1 MSFIMDIAVQQERT
15 TSVREPFV
23 DEAASSPESELG
35 NDALIPHS
43 SSVISGNDD
52 YLVPLEGSAAP
63 ARSGTILS
71 CTSVLA
77 NTILGI
83 GTLSLPWAVSTCGW
97 ALGMTLFLV
106 AAYFSFQS
114 LFLLSKICCDPE
126 VRKKVPEQLSFYTIT
141 AAASPRLAPFV
152 DFIVALKTFGVAT
165 SYLQV
170 VRDVMSPIIVSA
182 FGDDDLD
189 LKVCTMLLLFVGV
202 FIAPVCY
209 RKRVTKT
216 AVANWVSLFAM
227 VYIVLILVVAA
238 VLVRC
243 GWLQLDPDQE
253 GAHNVLPPSGLTIP
267 RIFKLFPVFIFSFT
281 CHQNAFLVANE
292 LQNRTLPRMASVMG
306 NSIGFAVLCY
316 LLVIFSGY
324 TTFGTATSNNFLD
337 NLATGFTGEQKR
349 AMRVF
354 VLVGQV
360 LLAVSV
366 ALSFPLQLM
375 PCRRSLQ
382 VLYEAALG
390 VELGREGEKAFRRV
404 TTSWVLVGTIVLAM
418 WLKSL
423 GDTFEIVGAVGSNTI
438 CLIMPGI
445 NYCLLFWTRKDRWWF
460 LALSQAL
467 LGLFVMCSSLGV
479 RFAGVA

>member
-1 MSFIMDIAVQQERT
+1 MDVIAPGIHRSPQ
-15 TSVREPFV
+15 SSAREALV
-23 DEAASSPESELG
+23 DVEANSSDDSGLG
-35 NDALIPHS
+35 NELVPHS
-43 SSVISGNDD
+43 SSVVSGNDD
-52 YLVPLEGSAAP
+52 LLVPLEDSAAP

-97 ALGMTLFLV
+97 VLGMSLFLT

-114 LFLLSKICCDPE
+114 LFLLSKISCDEE
-126 VRKKVPEQLSFYTIT
+126 VRKSTPELLSFYAIT
-141 AAASPRLAPFV
+141 AAASPRLALFV
-152 DFIVALKTFGVAT
+152 DFIVAVKTFGVAT

-170 VRDVMSPIIVSA
+170 VRDVMTPLLVSA
-182 FGDDDLD
+182 VGDADLD
-189 LKVCTMLLLFVGV
+189 LKVCSMLLIFVGL

-216 AVANWVSLFAM
+216 AIANWVSLFAM
-227 VYIVLILVVAA
+227 VYIVAILVVAA
-238 VLVRC
+238 MLVRF
-243 GWLQLDPDQE
+243 GMLDLDPDHE
-253 GAHNVLPPSGLTIP
+253 GDHNVWPPSSLTTP

-292 LQNRTLPRMASVMG
+292 LQNRTLPRMTTVMG
-306 NSIGFAVLCY
+306 NSIGFAILCY

-337 NLATGFTGEQKR
+337 NLSSGFVGDQKR
-349 AMRVF
+349 VIQAF
-354 VLVGQV
+354 VIAGQI

-366 ALSFPLQLM
+366 ALSYPLQLF

-382 VLYEAALG
+382 VLYEAAVG
-390 VELGREGEKAFRRV
+390 ADLGRAGEKAFRRV
-404 TTSWVLVGTIVLAM
+404 ITSWVLIGTIVLAM

-445 NYCLLFWTRKDRWWF
+445 NYCLLFWTRKDKWWF
-460 LALSQAL
+460 LALSQAA
-467 LGLFVMCSSLGV
+467 LGFFVMGSSLGV
-479 RFAGVA
+479 RFAGAN

>member
-1 MSFIMDIAVQQERT
+1 MEISAQRDLP
-15 TSVREPFV
+15 TSGAREPFV
-23 DEAASSPESELG
+23 DEANSSPDSGVGNEDELF
-35 NDALIPHS
+35 PHS
-43 SSVISGNDD
+43 SSVVSGNDD
-52 YLVPLEGSAAP
+52 YLVPLEGGSAAP

-114 LFLLSKICCDPE
+114 LFLLSKICCDAE
-126 VRKKVPEQLSFYTIT
+126 VRKNVPETLSFYAIT

-152 DFIVALKTFGVAT
+152 DFIVAVKTFGVAT

-170 VRDVMSPIIVSA
+170 VRDVMTPIIVSA
-182 FGDDDLD
+182 LGEDDLD
-189 LKVCTMLLLFVGV
+189 LKVCTTLLIFVGL

-216 AVANWVSLFAM
+216 AIANWVSLFAM

-238 VLVRC
+238 ALVRL
-243 GWLQLDPDQE
+243 GWLQLSPDQE
-253 GAHNVLPPSGLTIP
+253 GDHNVLPPSTLTTA

-292 LQNRTLPRMASVMG
+292 LQNRTLPRMGTVMA
-306 NSIGFAVLCY
+306 NSIGFSILCY

-337 NLATGFTGEQKR
+337 NLAAGFTGEQKR
-349 AMRVF
+349 AMKVF

-366 ALSFPLQLM
+366 ALSYPLQLF

-390 VELGREGEKAFRRV
+390 VELGRAGEKGFRRV
-404 TTSWVLVGTIVLAM
+404 VTSWVLVGTIVLAM

-445 NYCLLFWTRKDRWWF
+445 NYCILFWTRKDRWWF
-460 LALSQAL
+460 LALSQAV
-467 LGLFVMCSSLGV
+467 LGLFVMGSSLGV
-479 RFAGVA
+479 RFAGAK

>member
-1 MSFIMDIAVQQERT
+1 MEIYPQRERQ
-15 TSVREPFV
+15 SEPFV
-23 DEAASSPESELG
+23 DEALSSPDSGDFDE
-35 NDALIPHS
+35 ALDIPHS
-43 SSVISGNDD
+43 SSVVSGNDD
-52 YLVPLEGSAAP
+52 LHTPRLAGSAAP

-97 ALGMTLFLV
+97 VLGMSLFLA

-114 LFLLSKICCDPE
+114 LFLLSKICCDSE
-126 VRKKVPEQLSFYTIT
+126 VRKNGPELLSFYTIT

-152 DFIVALKTFGVAT
+152 DFIVAVKTFGVAT

-170 VRDVMSPIIVSA
+170 VRDVMSPIIVSML
-182 FGDDDLD
+182 GGNDLD
-189 LKVCTMLLLFVGV
+189 LKVCSTLLIFVGL

-216 AVANWVSLFAM
+216 AIANWVSLFAM
-227 VYIVLILVVAA
+227 VYVVLLLVVAA
-238 VLVRC
+238 LLVKS
-243 GWLQLDPDQE
+243 GMLQLKHDQE
-253 GAHNVLPPSGLTIP
+253 GDHPVWPPSSLSTP
-267 RIFKLFPVFIFSFT
+267 RILKLFPVFIFSFT
-281 CHQNAFLVANE
+281 CHQNSFLVANE
-292 LQNRTLPRMASVMG
+292 LQNRTLPRMTTVMG
-306 NSIGFAVLCY
+306 NSIGFAILCY
-316 LLVIFSGY
+316 LLVIVSGC

-337 NLATGFTGEQKR
+337 NLASGFAGNQKH
-349 AMRVF
+349 AMKIF
-354 VLVGQV
+354 VLIGQV

-366 ALSFPLQLM
+366 ALSYPLQLF

-390 VELGREGEKAFRRV
+390 VELGRAGEKGFRRV
-404 TTSWVLVGTIVLAM
+404 VTSWVLIGTIVLAM

-445 NYCLLFWTRKDRWWF
+445 NYCLLFWTRKDKWWF

-467 LGLFVMCSSLGV
+467 LGFFVMFSSLGV
-479 RFAGVA
+479 RFAGAA